1 RKRARWLKMRGI
13 EKDFSPIKPDSLN
26 VRCVGRWSYGPSWE
40 ITGKIIANNTYLF
53 LSRGSGVSVLKF
65 IPPDSIELL
74 SDINASGLVMEA
86 IVKDTLLFLG
96 CYNFGIEIYNISNL
110 TNPRRVNWIIT
121 SQNNFFIKD
130 TFLYL
135 ISEDTFKIYNISNPL
150 NPILLGQVRDSGYSI
165 YVSGNYAYLGDR
177 WGLYILDVSNPRV
190 PRRISSWGTHI
201 EAVWVKEN
209 YCYLTT
215 GSEGGNRFYVLD
227 VSNPRNPYELGYLD
241 NMAGR
246 YDIYV
251 IDYFVYLPNF
261 DIIDVSIPNFPTRIS
276 GCGLPGWK
284 EAVWTNNPFGYSF
297 VACYYEGLA
306 IVNINDPT
314 NPYLQ
319 KRSILRASDSY
330 KIIVKENIGY
340 LANNL
345 CGIKILDL
353 SDISL
358 PKEIGSYD
366 TLGWDPSLYSLAIED
381 SFAYL
386 HWPLPGQPYYFHS
399 VNISDPRN
407 LIPYG
412 YAPLLNGM
420 RDIAI
425 RDNYAY
431 VAEDYYFEIFNVANP
446 RQPYLVGRCNSLDM
460 TGGLCLK
467 DTFAYIASSFGWA
480 IINIANPINP
490 TMINTINMYSSWGIS
505 VVDSFAYLFC
515 GYLRDTLSIWNII
528 NPYNPYKV
536 SSIYIRSTGYDVVV
550 NNGLAYVGSRL
561 GLLIIDVSDPLTPR
575 EIGFYNTP
583 YYVRRVFY
591 HHPYIYCACFSAGVI
606 ILEYLLPAIK
616 EIYSQSKMSKI
627 KIFPNPFIKNEINDI
642 NINKIV
648 IYNILGKEVMRNKL
662 DLRNLKKGI
671 YFICLLDEK
680 EKLNKKIIKIRR

>member
-1 RKRARWLKMRGI
+1 MRKFLISIILFLYSLILAREFDIGIADSLEMIHPRKRARWLRMRGI
-13 EKDFSPIKPDSLN
+13 EKEFSSIKPDSLN

-446 RQPYLVGRCNSLDM
+446 RQPYLVGRCN
-460 TGGLCLK
+460 
-467 DTFAYIASSFGWA
+467 
-480 IINIANPINP
+480 
-490 TMINTINMYSSWGIS
+490 
-505 VVDSFAYLFC
+505 
-515 GYLRDTLSIWNII
+515 
-528 NPYNPYKV
+528 
-536 SSIYIRSTGYDVVV
+536 
-550 NNGLAYVGSRL
+550 
-561 GLLIIDVSDPLTPR
+561 
-575 EIGFYNTP
+575 
-583 YYVRRVFY
+583 
-591 HHPYIYCACFSAGVI
+591 
-606 ILEYLLPAIK
+606 
-616 EIYSQSKMSKI
+616 
-627 KIFPNPFIKNEINDI
+627 
-642 NINKIV
+642 
-648 IYNILGKEVMRNKL
+648 
-662 DLRNLKKGI
+662 
-671 YFICLLDEK
+671 
-680 EKLNKKIIKIRR
+680 